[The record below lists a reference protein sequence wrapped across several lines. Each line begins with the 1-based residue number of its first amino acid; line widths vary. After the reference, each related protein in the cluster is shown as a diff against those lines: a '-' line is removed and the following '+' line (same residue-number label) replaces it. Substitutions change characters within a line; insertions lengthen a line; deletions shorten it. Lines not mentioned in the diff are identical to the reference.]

1 MGAGDYDV
9 AKADELGFSI
19 KLLGISSQT
28 DSGAVLQRVHPA
40 MIPKTTA
47 LGSTHGVIN
56 GLFIQETFKAAAC
69 DDDIMMR
76 QKAREEHVHRKKMMR
91 LAWAR
96 PPPPPGFSLT

>member
-56 GLFIQETFKAAAC
+56 GLFTMGDF
-69 DDDIMMR
+69 
-76 QKAREEHVHRKKMMR
+76 VGPTRKKYFKFLADDLEAVR
-91 LAWAR
+91 LLIM
-96 PPPPPGFSLT
+96 GS

>member
-56 GLFIQETFKAAAC
+56 GLFTMGDFVGPTFSQGPGAGREPPASAC
-69 DDDIMMR
+69 
-76 QKAREEHVHRKKMMR
+76 VV
-91 LAWAR
+91 R
-96 PPPPPGFSLT
+96 PTPMFSLLPAVGEGIA

>member
-28 DSGAVLQRVHPA
+28 DSGSVLQRVHLA

-56 GLFIQETFKAAAC
+56 GLFTMGDFVGPTFSQGPGAGRDPTASAC
-69 DDDIMMR
+69 
-76 QKAREEHVHRKKMMR
+76 VV
-91 LAWAR
+91 R
-96 PPPPPGFSLT
+96 PTPMFSLLSAVGEGIA